1 MATPDE
7 RINEAQAAI
16 ESSLRQSFKT
26 GMSEVEQAFHA
37 AEQEG
42 EQIVGDPA
50 TTRPD
55 ELPPQYRPNTA
66 VLTLADLISWGIPEA
81 TIVDYA
87 QQGLLGQEYMSWAP
101 STLREHVMM
110 AGKQLQR
117 QAMIDAGKYAGKTVA
132 DPILEAYWEGKAPHP
147 KTKQYVRCISH
158 IAPVTCVVGING
170 RLWAFEKGVLYPRV
184 PMEVVRILVEKA
196 AALKQLD
203 LYINLYSTMGTVPL
217 LQKVAQQG
225 GMTDAGVWANQYLAP
240 VGGPQMTVN
249 TVAGMFGGG
258 HVPGT
263 I

>member
-147 KTKQYVRCISH
+147 RRSSM
-158 IAPVTCVVGING
+158 
-170 RLWAFEKGVLYPRV
+170 F
-184 PMEVVRILVEKA
+184 A
-196 AALKQLD
+196 A
-203 LYINLYSTMGTVPL
+203 SRTSPL
-217 LQKVAQQG
+217 LPASSGSTGGCGRSRRVASIR
-225 GMTDAGVWANQYLAP
+225 ACRWRWYAFWWRR
-240 VGGPQMTVN
+240 PQR
-249 TVAGMFGGG
+249 
-258 HVPGT
+258 
-263 I
+263 